1 MLSMNGSVI
10 SHNVDALLCASYKS
24 IYFANIHDIFIQNS
38 METHIYEK

>member
-10 SHNVDALLCASYKS
+10 SHNVDALLCASYK
-24 IYFANIHDIFIQNS
+24 FANIHDIVIQNS